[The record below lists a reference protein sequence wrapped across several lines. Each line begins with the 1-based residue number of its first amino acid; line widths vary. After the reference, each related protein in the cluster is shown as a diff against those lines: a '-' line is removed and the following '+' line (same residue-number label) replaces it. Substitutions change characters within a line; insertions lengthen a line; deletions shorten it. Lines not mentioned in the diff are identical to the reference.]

1 MRILYSEIVKGEH
14 AMEGFG
20 EELDLASN
28 EGRDCKF
35 GKD

>member
-1 MRILYSEIVKGEH
+1 MWILYSEVVKGEH

-28 EGRDCKF
+28 EGRDYKF
-35 GKD
+35 SKD